1 MEKKD
6 SPFGKLTKQQED
18 NAYLIAK
25 TAEEMNLDPD
35 LALAIGWAESRF
47 LGGVSSAGARGLMQV
62 MPENAPRL
70 GLSVED
76 LDDPQKNV
84 RAGLTILQ
92 QNLDRFKG
100 NEILAIAGY
109 NTRFKTGEKF
119 AETKDPNDLPAAT
132 RAYLD
137 EIDSFRPLQTAPV
150 KPPTAA
156 EQILEERE
164 ARGEAPQ
171 DEGMPPE
178 DKALITGGLG
188 AAKGVV
194 ELGLPK
200 PESISFAE
208 FNRARNNLLAAQSQ
222 LSQLER
228 AAAQMPSSKE
238 AQSALNAARSAVEA
252 ARQEVLTIQ
261 DQLKTKTVAPPAPP
275 APAPPAPPAQQLAA
289 STVPSSAEDMHTRG
303 IQGTTKETGI
313 TGRASQTTYN
323 ERTAQIARQQ
333 LAQQAALEK
342 LGRQGIID
350 PAKALQLTEGISAS
364 TPSGI
369 LVDPEVRA
377 ALEQELAE
385 KQAQQAQQQGKMET
399 KEAQERMRRE
409 QELREAQRRVRESGA
424 KVSEASQS
432 AKKSAAMEEKVAAQQ
447 RKAQTAKELL
457 AEAKKQYRG
466 PLSDIGVKVGS
477 SKIFG
482 PLLGGLAAAGTTM
495 SLEEAIRRY
504 RAGDY
509 SGAVLP
515 TLEAAFGAM
524 SMVPP
529 VTPVS
534 AGIKGLGTVGGLAL
548 GLGELG
554 YAGIKELR
562 DMYKEYQAGKD

>member
-47 LGGVSSAGARGLMQV
+47 LGGVSNAGARGLMQV
-62 MPENAPRL
+62 IPENAPRL

-109 NTRFKTGEKF
+109 NTRWETGEKF
-119 AETKDPNDLPAAT
+119 AKTKDPNDLPAAT

-137 EIDSFRPLQTAPV
+137 EIDSFRPLQTRPAQ
-150 KPPTAA
+150 PPTAA
-156 EQILEERE
+156 EQIIEERE

-178 DKALITGGLG
+178 DKALIAGGLG

-200 PESISFAE
+200 PESISFTE

-275 APAPPAPPAQQLAA
+275 APPAQQLAA
-289 STVPSSAEDMHTRG
+289 PTVPSSAEDMHTRG

-377 ALEQELAE
+377 ALEQEIAE

-399 KEAQERMRRE
+399 REAQERMRRE

-482 PLLGGLAAAGTTM
+482 PLLGGLALAGTTM

-548 GLGELG
+548 GAGELG
-554 YAGIKELR
+554 YALTKHLR
-562 DMYKEYQAGKD
+562 DLYKEYQAGKD